1 MSKVSLKSQVAAL
14 ETFLR
19 LNVRVDAGARGAL
32 HRKHMQA
39 ALDTL
44 KWLERNEDKIKAVLG
59 GRS

>member
-1 MSKVSLKSQVAAL
+1 LSKISLKSQVAAI

-19 LNVRVDAGARGAL
+19 LNVRIDAGSRGTL
-32 HRKHMQA
+32 HREHMQA

-44 KWLERNEDKIKAVLG
+44 KWLERNEEAVKPALG

>member
-1 MSKVSLKSQVAAL
+1 MSKVSLKSQVAAI

-19 LNVRVDAGARGAL
+19 LNVHIDAGARGKL
-32 HRKHMQA
+32 HREHMQA

-44 KWLERNEDKIKAVLG
+44 QWLERNEEKIKAALG